1 MESHPEPLVCGYNV
15 HREADRKAMLEALG
29 LTSIA
34 ELFSPIPEDVRL
46 GRELRLPAPQSEWAL
61 GRHLREL
68 AGRNASTR
76 SHLSFLGGG
85 MYEHH
90 IPAVVDS
97 LTSSEGLLTAYTPY
111 QPELSQGLLQI
122 LFEYQRMLAR
132 LTGLRVVNA
141 SLYDGATAMAEAAWM
156 ACAATGRR
164 RVLASSHIWS
174 EGKAVLEL
182 YMRGRGVEVAYVAA
196 DPVSGRLDLR
206 SLQASFARPAATFL
220 LQSPNSLGILED
232 IPAAAAVCRQH
243 ESLLN
248 VSCYPM
254 MLALLKPPGE
264 LGADIVTCEGQPLG
278 LPLSAGGPSLGVL
291 ACKKRLREFM
301 PGRLV
306 GEVRDI
312 HGKEALA
319 LILEQR
325 EQQVSREKA
334 TSNICSNQ
342 AHQAMRAAIYLA
354 ALGER
359 GFREIAAQ
367 CAAKAH
373 YFHEKL
379 LAIAGV
385 EPAATGP
392 FFNEFALRLPCP
404 VPAFLERMLER
415 RIFAGWEADGNLLV
429 AVTEVRARAELDEAA
444 ALFAETIGALEP

>member
-1 MESHPEPLVCGYNV
+1 MERHPEPLVCGYNV

-34 ELFSPIPEDVRL
+34 DLFSPIPQEVRL
-46 GRELRLPAPQSEWAL
+46 DRELRLPAPHNEWAL
-61 GRHLREL
+61 GKHLREL

-85 MYEHH
+85 IYEHH

-97 LTSSEGLLTAYTPY
+97 LTSSEALLTAYTPY

-122 LFEYQRMLAR
+122 LFEYQRMLS
-132 LTGLRVVNA
+132 LLSGLRVVNS

-156 ACAATGRR
+156 ACSATGRR
-164 RVLASSHIWS
+164 RVLASSRIWPEWKS
-174 EGKAVLEL
+174 VLEL
-182 YMRGRGVEVAYVAA
+182 YMRGRGVEVVYVAA
-196 DPVSGRLDLR
+196 DPISGRLDPR
-206 SLQASFARPAATFL
+206 SLQASFARPAATFI
-220 LQSPNSLGILED
+220 LQTPNSLGILED
-232 IPAAAAVCRQH
+232 IPAAAALCRQH
-243 ESLLN
+243 EALLQ

-254 MLALLKPPGE
+254 TLALLRPPGE

-278 LPLSAGGPSLGVL
+278 LPLSAGGPYLGVL
-291 ACKKRLREFM
+291 ACEKRLREFM

-312 HGKEALA
+312 HGKPALA
-319 LILEQR
+319 LVLERR

-334 TSNICSNQ
+334 TSNMCTNQ

-359 GFREIAAQ
+359 GFREIATQ
-367 CAAKAH
+367 CAGKAR
-373 YFHEKL
+373 YLHEKL
-379 LAIAGV
+379 LAIPGV

-392 FFNEFALRLPCP
+392 FFNEFALRLPCSVP
-404 VPAFLERMLER
+404 VFLERMLER
-415 RIFAGWEADGNLLV
+415 RVFAGFEVEENLLV
-429 AVTEVRARAELDEAA
+429 AVTEVKTRAELDEAA
-444 ALFAETIGALEP
+444 ALFAETIGALGR